1 MKVTGFL
8 PRKRPC
14 FDVHVKSDSLGES
27 LGTKP
32 QNRDVTFHPY
42 PDQPRPLQGYLVFS
56 SYLAEAY
63 RSMNAGSAMNI
74 NS

>member
-14 FDVHVKSDSLGES
+14 FDVHAIPWEKVWVLSRRIVTSFPSL
-27 LGTKP
+27 
-32 QNRDVTFHPY
+32 
-42 PDQPRPLQGYLVFS
+42 PRPLQGYLVFS